1 MRNIYKSNYIRFLKN
16 KHDIDLILKFKFCL
30 NLLDLKILETIAIF
44 NFQNQNLNVSDIMR
58 ISTIA
63 SPATIHKSIKR
74 LLDKKLI
81 FYVFK
86 NSNYKIKYLNISPLG
101 GDYFGSLGTQMHQV
115 SQQLS
120 VKAST
125 D

>member
-1 MRNIYKSNYIRFLKN
+1 MSDIYYLDYVRFLKN
-16 KHDIDLILKFKFCL
+16 KHDIDLILNFKFCL
-30 NLLDLKILETIAIF
+30 NLLDLRILETIAIF

-58 ISTIA
+58 MSEIA
-63 SPATIHKSIKR
+63 SPATIHRSMKK

-81 FYVFK
+81 FFVFK
-86 NSNYKIKYLNISPLG
+86 NSNQKIKYLNISPLG
-101 GDYFGSLGTQMHQV
+101 GDYFGSLGAQMHQV

>member
-1 MRNIYKSNYIRFLKN
+1 MRDIYNSSYIRFLKN
-16 KHDIDLILKFKFCL
+16 KHDIDLILNFKFSI
-30 NLLDLKILETIAIF
+30 NSLDLKVLETIAIS

-81 FYVFK
+81 FFIFK
-86 NSNYKIKYLNISPLG
+86 NSNYKIKYLNISSLG
-101 GDYFGSLGTQMHQV
+101 GNYFSSLGAQMHQV
-115 SQQLS
+115 SQQLP
-120 VKAST
+120 VRASS